1 MQIQCRSCHA
11 QILADDISL
20 DLALA
25 KCRQCH
31 AVFDFTD
38 QVKMAAPPAKA
49 KRDRGEVP
57 MPSAFAVDESA
68 SGLTIVRRWARGP
81 AWFFLFFSGFW
92 NLIVSI
98 FVVAAAGG
106 GFKDESG
113 GAADGCFIWLFL
125 TPFILVGL
133 GTGWAALALLL
144 NRTRIEVRKGE
155 ISVKHGP
162 VPWPGAKT
170 LRTEE
175 LDQLYCTEYVAY
187 TQNKVPQYRF
197 ALHALMKSG
206 DRDKVA
212 QGMETPEQGVFLE
225 HLLEKHLGI
234 EDRPVEGEHQS

>member
-1 MQIQCRSCHA
+1 MQIHCRSCHA

-38 QVKMAAPPAKA
+38 QVKSEAPPPGKV

-57 MPSAFAVDESA
+57 MPSAFRVDESA
-68 SGLTIVRRWARGP
+68 SGLTIVRTWARGP
-81 AWFFLFFSGFW
+81 AFFFLFFAGFW

-106 GFKDESG
+106 GFQDESNG
-113 GAADGCFIWLFL
+113 VWFIWLFL

-155 ISVKHGP
+155 LSVKHGP
-162 VPWPGAKT
+162 IPWPGAKT
-170 LRTEE
+170 IRTDD

-187 TQNKVPQYRF
+187 TQNRVPQYRF

-206 DRDKVA
+206 DRVKVA
-212 QGMETPEQGVFLE
+212 QGMEGPEQGVFLE
-225 HLLEKHLGI
+225 QLLEKHLGI
-234 EDRPVEGEHQS
+234 LDRPVHGEHGA